1 MIPILASVSSLLVGV
16 FFFMIGNSLLN
27 IVLPVKME
35 AAEIATEM
43 TGVVMAGSF
52 AGLLVGCV
60 YGKTLIFRVGHIRAF
75 AGLAALNVGV
85 ILAHALLFDPVSWVV
100 LRFISGLTIA
110 GIFAALESWLND
122 RTDNATRGAVLGAYM
137 VINYIAMLG
146 GQLAINIW
154 PLEGN
159 GAFIAAALVASL
171 AIVPV
176 ALTRI
181 EAPSLATARP
191 LSLRQLYETSPLA
204 TVATVLGG
212 VMVGA
217 HWGMAAIFAREI
229 GFGVFETSL
238 FTGAYLVGGMV
249 LQVPIGRLSDRFDR
263 RTVLSNLLAG
273 AVVVS
278 AAGLASQRFGSPIEL
293 MLLLSAL
300 LGGALSNIYPLSMA
314 QAFDYLE
321 RDQYVA
327 AASRLL
333 MAFSAGAVAGPLIA
347 SAAMGAFGPHAYFA
361 VIGAGAAGLVG
372 FVFYRMGRRQA
383 LPVEQQQE
391 FVPLP
396 RLSPVAATLHP
407 EAERPDEAE
416 PPEAEAGVEPTTLA

>member
-1 MIPILASVSSLLVGV
+1 MAPILASVSSLLVGV
-16 FFFMIGNSLLN
+16 FFFMMGNSLLN
-27 IVLPVKME
+27 IVLPVKMK
-35 AAEIATEM
+35 AAGIATEM
-43 TGVVMAGSF
+43 TGLVMAGYF

-85 ILAHALLFDPVSWVV
+85 VLGHAMLLDPYSWIV

-122 RTDNATRGAVLGAYM
+122 RTDNATRGMVLGTYM
-137 VINYIAMLG
+137 VITYIAMLG

-154 PLEGN
+154 PLEGS
-159 GAFIAAALVASL
+159 GALIAAALLGSL

-181 EAPSLATARP
+181 EAPSLAAARP
-191 LSLRQLYETSPLA
+191 FGLRELYETSPLA
-204 TVATVLGG
+204 TVATVMGG
-212 VMVGA
+212 IMVGA

-249 LQVPIGRLSDRFDR
+249 FQIPIGRLSDHFDR

-273 AVVVS
+273 AVVVC
-278 AAGLASQRFGSPIEL
+278 AAGLAAQRFGNPVEV

-300 LGGALSNIYPLSMA
+300 LGGALSNIYPLTMA
-314 QAFDYLE
+314 QAFDYLD

-333 MAFSAGAVAGPLIA
+333 MVFSAGAVAGPLIA

-372 FVFYRMGRRQA
+372 FVFYRMLRRRA
-383 LPVEQQQE
+383 LPVEQQEE
-391 FVPLP
+391 FVPMP
-396 RLSPVAATLHP
+396 RLSPEAAALHP
-407 EAERPDEAE
+407 EAELGAEEPEPRPVAR
-416 PPEAEAGVEPTTLA
+416 PEAATT